1 MIKNI
6 AATIALGAASI
17 GLAAQDS
24 DAKPLY
30 VGFTAGF
37 SQTDLRYYQGGKV
50 LGQCYEL
57 GYDGTKPDSFTAL
70 RIYARYSRWTGDYI
84 ERLDVTQDLISYG
97 AGLDFTFRTPVR
109 GLRPY
114 TGVMLTFW
122 DGKRVTDSEYL
133 GYMLDEPNDILLAGP
148 RPEGQGKLGYRLGV
162 SYNVWRDVSI
172 SLDFNQSQWLNE
184 SPYTNDNVISY
195 YKVKGY
201 NRVHPSWIGLTI
213 KYNFSLDL

>member
-6 AATIALGAASI
+6 AAIIALGVASV
-17 GLAAQDS
+17 GLAAQD
-24 DAKPLY
+24 DNTKPLY
-30 VGFTAGF
+30 IGFTAGF

-50 LGQCYEL
+50 LGQSYEL
-57 GYDGTKPDSFTAL
+57 GYDAAKPDNFTAM
-70 RIYARYSRWTGDYI
+70 RFYARYSRWTGNYI
-84 ERLDVTQDLISYG
+84 ERLEVAQDLISYG
-97 AGLDFTFRTPVR
+97 AGLDFTFKTPLQ

-114 TGVMLTFW
+114 AGVMFTYW

-133 GYMLDEPNDILLAGP
+133 GYMLDEPNDVLVAGP
-148 RPEGQGKLGYRLGV
+148 RPEGKGKLGYRFGV
-162 SYNVWRDVSI
+162 NYNVWRDISV

-184 SPYTNDNVISY
+184 SPYNLDNYVSP

-213 KYNFSLDL
+213 KYSFNIDL